1 MMMNLG
7 KIMCILEFLIR
18 CLHPP
23 SRGIEEDDMVM
34 VPTWFWPVEESSIA
48 SPLKRI
54 QERIREM
61 ETIRALP
68 PQPKEP
74 LKVGPPQSKDTGNM
88 ILQLPMEVQKR
99 VHRSPGP
106 EFQTMLP
113 RQDVER
119 TKAVEVVPEQ
129 KTRDLMDFSN
139 KVLPIPDTEETLQV
153 PATATKDPSIDLN
166 VQLDVKDPVQ
176 PAGTYPCS

>member
-1 MMMNLG
+1 
-7 KIMCILEFLIR
+7 MCSHTFFSQVSSPEEKEVDEDDDEFGEDYVY
-18 CLHPP
+18 
-23 SRGIEEDDMVM
+23 SRVPNSVSSSSSRRRIEEDNMVM

-54 QERIREM
+54 QERIGEM

-74 LKVGPPQSKDTGNM
+74 VKVGPQQSKDTGNV

-106 EFQTMLP
+106 EFQTMLA
-113 RQDVER
+113 RCGKNQGCR
-119 TKAVEVVPEQ
+119 
-129 KTRDLMDFSN
+129 S
-139 KVLPIPDTEETLQV
+139 
-153 PATATKDPSIDLN
+153 
-166 VQLDVKDPVQ
+166 
-176 PAGTYPCS
+176 CS